1 VDIQIYANKRLVNI
15 FTFYNRQ
22 SVLRKI
28 VKILVF
34 SLWILSAL
42 GLKAQRVVVI
52 NETIKEHIFRGEEV
66 LFLEDSG
73 EQLTFAD
80 ITSEAYQAKFKVN
93 KNYYPKNFNR
103 SSVYWYKIKVKYT
116 KDLTRASNFEF
127 FDQITDHIEAFIPDG
142 KGGYVSSVAGADLPF
157 KQRLYQHKNFE
168 FLINTAS
175 KGEHT
180 YYFKVHSKD
189 LVNVIIVLRTTE
201 RFIQYTLTEYLTYG
215 FFYGMIVIFSFHN
228 LLMFLAVRRKQYLY
242 YILYILSV
250 GMYEMSIDGIAFQ
263 YLWPNHPVWNE
274 YAYGVA
280 LYCLSTFALIF
291 TKELL
296 HVKIKAPKINTLIN
310 VVIGLRLAFFLVCL
324 FYNNDWFK
332 YKFIEFIPLSVA
344 FFAGI
349 YIWWKMKYR
358 PARFFVL
365 GYFFL
370 FVGFTI
376 KVIHILG
383 YARHIPGALGYYSLS
398 FGFLLEMVF
407 LSFAIG
413 DQVRLLKR
421 KKENARKQIIKQ
433 MQLNAELKDNINK
446 ELEIKVEERTREVQ
460 QKSKELQ
467 LQNITIEDQNEE
479 LLAINALLESQA
491 EEISR
496 MNILLEKD
504 NITLKT
510 SIEKVTNARVNATE
524 LDFDEFSQ
532 KYPDRDS
539 CYKFLADMKWE
550 NGYACIKCN
559 NVSYCN
565 GKVQFNRR
573 CTKCAYEESVLQR
586 TIFENNRI
594 PINKAFYLVYL
605 MYNSKGTISSH
616 KLSEKLGI
624 RQSTCWAYAA
634 KIKKIMEER
643 KKDIKGT
650 GKEGWSKLV
659 LEKP

>member
-1 VDIQIYANKRLVNI
+1 MLKGYLKI
-15 FTFYNRQ
+15 FLF
-22 SVLRKI
+22 L
-28 VKILVF
+28 LL
-34 SLWILSAL
+34 SLFTTS
-42 GLKAQRVVVI
+42 LKAQRVVVI
-52 NETIKEHIFRGEEV
+52 NESVQEHIFRSEEV
-66 LFLEDSG
+66 VFYEDPTNK
-73 EQLTFAD
+73 LTFEEINTKTYKD
-80 ITSEAYQAKFKVN
+80 KFKPN
-93 KNYYPKNFNR
+93 RNYYPKNFNR
-103 SSVYWYKIKVKYT
+103 SSSYWYKIKVKYT
-116 KDLTRASNFEF
+116 KDLDRASNFEF
-127 FDQITDHIEAFIPDG
+127 FDQITDHIEAYIPDG
-142 KGGYVSSVAGADLPF
+142 KGGYVMSKAGADLPF
-157 KQRLYQHKNFE
+157 RQRLYQHKNFE
-168 FLINTAS
+168 FLINTAT
-175 KGEHT
+175 KGEHE
-180 YYFKVHSKD
+180 YFFKVKSKD
-189 LVNVIIVLRTTE
+189 LVNVIIVMRTNQ
-201 RFIQYTLTEYLTYG
+201 RFIQYTLTEYLTFG

-228 LLMFLAVRRKQYLY
+228 LLMFLAVRRRQYLY

-250 GMYEMSIDGIAFQ
+250 GMYEMATDGIAFQ
-263 YLWPNHPVWNE
+263 YLWPNYPIFNE

-280 LYCLSTFALIF
+280 LYFLSTFALIF

-296 HVKIKAPKINTLIN
+296 HVKLKAPKINTTIN
-310 VVIGLRLAFFLVCL
+310 ILLVLRLLFFLACL
-324 FYNNDWFK
+324 FINNDWFK
-332 YKFIEFIPLSVA
+332 YKYIEFIPLSVA

-370 FVGFTI
+370 FMGFTI

-433 MQLNAELKDNINK
+433 MQVNADLKDSVNR
-446 ELEIKVEERTREVQ
+446 ELETKVQERTKEVQ
-460 QKSKELQ
+460 LQSKELQ
-467 LQNITIEDQNEE
+467 QKNMLIEEQNQE
-479 LLAINALLESQA
+479 LLNINSILEQQS

-504 NITLKT
+504 NVTLKT
-510 SIEKVTNARVNATE
+510 NIEKVTNARVNATE
-524 LDFDEFSQ
+524 LDFEEFSQ

-539 CYKFLADMKWE
+539 CYKFLSEMKWE
-550 NGYACIKCN
+550 NGYSCVKCN
-559 NVSYCN
+559 NVNYCN
-565 GKVQFNRR
+565 GKVPFNRR

-605 MYNSKGTISSH
+605 MYNSKGAISSH

-624 RQSTCWAYAA
+624 RQSTCWTYAA
-634 KIKKIMEER
+634 KVKKIMEER
-643 KKDIKGT
+643 KKDLKGT
-650 GKEGWSKLV
+650 GKAGWSKLV
-659 LEKP
+659 LDK